1 MDKWM
6 ARGCGLACL
15 LLASVSLRGGESVV
29 FSVTT
34 PIRSQPP
41 WWREQSTEIYSFDPA
56 NGEKRLVFSEAATP
70 LVLVSPSPF
79 GGQDTMVA
87 AEGRLFAQGRE
98 LQHLPAELR
107 ATPYSVYELFLD
119 GSNRYR
125 KVVELQDK
133 DDIAG
138 NFWHPQQVFVNPG
151 GTKVGVLKWVGDSDY
166 IFIHDVATGALLH
179 KTDLRQV
186 LPGCEPSKLGW
197 TADGERLFFMLYEGD
212 ADGMTKD
219 SCARIGSWV
228 MKEDGSGLERMSSTN
243 FAEAGLPGSR
253 YLFRESQ
260 WNPKSKSRTPAT
272 SLYVAD
278 VKTGARKD
286 YALSAQGI
294 LYCCRVSDSGRFV
307 AFLEEKS
314 FGEPF
319 PVWMLDLE
327 TGKEQVIFSFPT
339 GKTTKEPWSG
349 LIGWLRTA
357 PSAASRLR

>member
-1 MDKWM
+1 M
-6 ARGCGLACL
+6 ARSCGLACL
-15 LLASVSLRGGESVV
+15 LLAPVSPPGGESVL

-34 PIRSQPP
+34 PIRPQAP
-41 WWREQSTEIYSFDPA
+41 WWREQSTEIYLFDPA
-56 NGEKRLVFSEAATP
+56 SGEKKLVFSEAATP

-98 LQHLPAELR
+98 LQR
-107 ATPYSVYELFLD
+107 AGSSPYSVYELFLD

-125 KVVELQDK
+125 KVTELQDK

-151 GTKVGVLKWVGDSDY
+151 GTKVGVLKWVGNSDY
-166 IFIHDVATGALLH
+166 IFIHDVATGTLLH
-179 KTDLRQV
+179 KTDLHQV
-186 LPGCEPSKLGW
+186 FPGCEPSKLGW
-197 TADGERLFFMLYEGD
+197 TADGERLFFMLSEGE

-219 SCARIGSWV
+219 SCARIGSWA
-228 MKEDGSGLERMSSTN
+228 MKEDGSGLERMPWTN

-253 YLFRESQ
+253 YLFRGSQ
-260 WNPKSKSRTPAT
+260 WNPKSKSRTPST
-272 SLYVAD
+272 FLYVAD
-278 VKTGARKD
+278 AKTGARKD
-286 YALSAQGI
+286 YALSAQGT

-357 PSAASRLR
+357 PGAASRLR